1 MTDIQQERARLRQA
15 IKTCRFELLPA
26 RCAFGELEE
35 DALRLYEDCC
45 MQLISEKK
53 TSTSK
58 LFQDAQS
65 LKAIPLRAQLIVAA
79 SDNEYSLCGLSAYQ
93 QSDTY
98 KLCKLCLKGKTA
110 VNALMRSMN
119 IKLLD
124 ALGLKLYD
132 CGLATEL
139 KEGVYEH
146 RIPRK
151 FRVSNDASLG
161 PAMSKEAAVFYLSL
175 GAAYAKDLY
184 EEACDKNAALIWAL
198 GEFGIANST
207 AASMVLASLLGRKE
221 LLEGDI
227 SYRHGLLSDKQYADK
242 RACINKALKR
252 YKSRAIIDETS
263 ESLELSGLSKLGK
276 LTRTNLEI
284 STDAELDKHAHAF
297 GTRLADPL
305 FSQSKSFELL
315 CQLGSYEIA
324 FLIGVLQFALQKG
337 VPCILDGLLSIAS
350 AALCLE
356 YKPEYKALLYASHY
370 SSEPLA
376 KYALE
381 RYGLEPRINSGLSA
395 GEACGAL
402 LHLQQLCTVLQCLMD
417 LKRGEG
423 LRE

>member
-1 MTDIQQERARLRQA
+1 MTDIQQERVRLRQA
-15 IKTCRFELLPA
+15 IESCRFELLPA
-26 RCAFGELEE
+26 RRAFGELEE
-35 DALRLYEDCC
+35 DALRLYENCC
-45 MQLISEKK
+45 MQLISETK

-58 LFQDAQS
+58 LFQDTQS
-65 LKAIPLRAQLIVAA
+65 LTSIPLRAQLIVAA
-79 SDNEYSLCGLSAYQ
+79 SDNEYSPCGLSAYQ

-110 VNALMRSMN
+110 VNALMRSMS
-119 IKLLD
+119 IRLLD
-124 ALGLKLYD
+124 DSDLKLYD

-139 KEGVYEH
+139 KEGLYGH
-146 RIPRK
+146 TIPRK

-175 GAAYAKDLY
+175 GAAYAEDLY
-184 EEACDKNAALIWAL
+184 EEACDKNAALIWCL

-207 AASMVLASLLGRKE
+207 AASMVLASLLAREE

-227 SYRHGLLSDKQYADK
+227 SSRHGLLSDKQYADK

-252 YKSRAIIDETS
+252 YSSRAIIDKAS
-263 ESLELSGLSKLGK
+263 ESLELGRHSKLGK
-276 LTRTNLEI
+276 LTKLEV
-284 STDAELDKHAHAF
+284 STDAELDKHAQAF
-297 GTRLADPL
+297 GASLADPS
-305 FSQSKSFELL
+305 FAQSKSFELL

-324 FLIGVLQFALQKG
+324 FLIGFLQIALQKG
-337 VPCILDGLLSIAS
+337 VPCILDGILSIAS

-356 YKPEYKALLYASHY
+356 YKPEYKALLHASHH

-376 KYALE
+376 RFALE
-381 RYGLEPRINSGLSA
+381 RYGLDPRINSGLSA

-423 LRE
+423 LRG